1 MRAFLET
8 EHVRPGLAQPNAS
21 GFGYSSANGA
31 KRCKTEIDQ
40 VNGLS
45 KSIGHLLMN
54 ETFSDVTLIVDGQRF
69 PAHRVIMASRSDY
82 FRFVFQPI
90 LVKELSADKINQVA
104 CAAYHSEISLQ
115 ILSA

>member
-1 MRAFLET
+1 MCDRASPSPDGSA
-8 EHVRPGLAQPNAS
+8 R
-21 GFGYSSANGA
+21 FGYSPGGGASAS
-31 KRCKTEIDQ
+31 KRSKTEIDQ

-82 FRFVFQPI
+82 FR
-90 LVKELSADKINQVA
+90 
-104 CAAYHSEISLQ
+104 
-115 ILSA
+115 